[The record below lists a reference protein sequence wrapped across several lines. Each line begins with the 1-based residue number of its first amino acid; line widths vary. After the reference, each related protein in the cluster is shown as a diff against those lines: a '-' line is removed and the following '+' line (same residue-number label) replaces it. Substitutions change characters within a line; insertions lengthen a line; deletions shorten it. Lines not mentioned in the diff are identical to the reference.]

1 MPVRTDETIQSTPS
15 TRTAVLGIALITVG
29 LLLAIVGRYGY
40 FRDELYYLACGKHA
54 AWGYV
59 DQPPLIAWIAW
70 FLAHTV
76 GQSLFAIRLLP
87 ALAIGLSIY
96 LASRL
101 AQELGGGRFA
111 MIVAAILM
119 AIMPLALGIGH
130 LFTMNAFDYPLW
142 LALAWTILRI
152 ANTGNPRLWIAF
164 GALAGLT
171 ILNKYDVV
179 FFLVALLVGV
189 LLTPWRRWLAN
200 RWFWCAV
207 ALTVVIAL
215 PNFLW
220 QQSHGFPF
228 LELMGNIRRNGRDIS
243 PPPLGFLGQQLQVV
257 NPLSFLAALAGAVWL
272 MLRSRFRAIGI
283 TFLAFYLLL
292 EALGAKNYYLGPIY
306 PMMFAAGAVAIERIT
321 ARRARWAAVTFIGL
335 SVALTLFT
343 LPIAIPIVSPEHF
356 ETYTRITHLEQ
367 PKFENQ
373 LQGPLPQIYADMFG
387 WPEMVQTTATFFH
400 SLTPDQQRNTAIW
413 AENYGVGSAFY
424 FFGPRYG
431 LPDPIGAHQSFY
443 FWGPHD
449 YHSPDLIVAGARDD
463 DGLRRVCDSVQIVG
477 RSDHP
482 LARPSE
488 HFDIYY
494 CRGLHADLQAH
505 WSMRKHFD

>member
-1 MPVRTDETIQSTPS
+1 MTARAEETTQPTSATLTP
-15 TRTAVLGIALITVG
+15 ALAIALITVG
-29 LLLAIVGRYGY
+29 LLLAIVDRYGY
-40 FRDELYYLACGKHA
+40 FRDELYYLACAKHP

-70 FLAHTV
+70 LLAHAV

-87 ALAIGLSIY
+87 ALAIGTAVC
-96 LASRL
+96 LASCVAR
-101 AQELGGGRFA
+101 ELGAGRFA
-111 MIVAAILM
+111 RTVAAIFM

-142 LALAWTILRI
+142 LALAWIMLRI

-179 FFLVALLVGV
+179 FFLAALMAGV

-207 ALTVVIAL
+207 ALMVVIAL

-220 QQSHGFPF
+220 QQSHSFPF
-228 LELMGNIRRNGRDIS
+228 LELISNIRRNGRDVS
-243 PPPLGFLGQQLQVV
+243 PPPLGFLGQQLQIV

-272 MLRSRFRAIGI
+272 LQKPRFRAIGI
-283 TFLAFYLLL
+283 AFLAFYLLL
-292 EALGAKNYYLGPIY
+292 EWLGAKNYYLGPIY
-306 PMMFAAGAVAIERIT
+306 PMMFAAGAVAIEQWS
-321 ARRARWAAVTFIGL
+321 ARRDRWAAVTFVGL
-335 SVALTLFT
+335 SVALTLLS
-343 LPIAIPIVSPEHF
+343 LPVAVPILSPDHF
-356 ETYTRITHLEQ
+356 EAYTRFTHLEQ
-367 PKFENQ
+367 PKFEHQ
-373 LQGPLPQIYADMFG
+373 IQGPLPQIYADMFG
-387 WPEMVQTTATFFH
+387 WPEMVQTTAIFYH
-400 SLTPDQQRNTAIW
+400 SLTPEQQRNTAIW

-443 FWGPHD
+443 FWGPRD
-449 YHSPDLIVAGARDD
+449 YRSPNLIVVGAHDD
-463 DGLRRVCDSVQIVG
+463 DGLRRVCDSVQIIG

-494 CRGLHADLQAH
+494 CRGLHVDLQAH

>member
-1 MPVRTDETIQSTPS
+1 MPARTDETTQSIPTAH
-15 TRTAVLGIALITVG
+15 TAVLAIALITVG

-40 FRDELYYLACGKHA
+40 FRDELYYLACGKHP

-70 FLAHTV
+70 LLAHSV
-76 GQSLFAIRLLP
+76 GQSLFVIRLLP
-87 ALAIGLSIY
+87 ALAIGLAVY
-96 LASRL
+96 LTSRV
-101 AQELGGGRFA
+101 AQELGAGRFA

-119 AIMPLALGIGH
+119 EIMPLALGLGH

-142 LALAWTILRI
+142 LALVWIILRI
-152 ANTGNPRLWIAF
+152 ANTGNHRLWIAF
-164 GALAGLT
+164 GVLAGLT
-171 ILNKYDVV
+171 ILNKYDVL
-179 FFLVALLVGV
+179 FFLLAMLAGV
-189 LLTPWRRWLAN
+189 LLTPWRRRLAN

-207 ALTVVIAL
+207 ALTAVITL

-220 QQSHGFPF
+220 QQSHSFPF
-228 LELMGNIRRNGRDIS
+228 LELMRNIRRNGRDIS

-257 NPLSFLAALAGAVWL
+257 NPLSFLAALAGTVWL
-272 MLRSRFRAIGI
+272 LQRPRFRAIGVA
-283 TFLAFYLLL
+283 FLAFYVLM

-306 PMMFAAGAVAIERIT
+306 PMVFAAGAVALEHWS
-321 ARRARWAAVTFIGL
+321 ARRGRWAADTFVGL
-335 SVALTLFT
+335 SVALTLVT
-343 LPIAIPIVSPEHF
+343 LPLALPVLSPDNF
-356 ETYTRITHLEQ
+356 EAYTRFTHLEQ
-367 PKFENQ
+367 PKFERQ

-387 WPEMVQTTATFFH
+387 WPEMVQTTATFYH
-400 SLTPDQQRNTAIW
+400 SLNPEQQRNTAIW

-424 FFGPRYG
+424 FFGPRHG

-443 FWGPHD
+443 FWGPRD
-449 YHSPDLIVAGARDD
+449 YHSPGLIVLGAHDD
-463 DGLRRVCDSVQIVG
+463 AGLRRICDSVQVVG

-494 CRGLHADLQAH
+494 CRGLHIDLQADWPKH
-505 WSMRKHFD
+505 KHFD